1 LDQSAG
7 TLAAILRDP
16 ELAKLCRM
24 LLLIVGLQRIWLEG
38 NGARAGLL
46 AAKWRREKPKQAKGN
61 HRGSFHRDSPFRVKR
76 EVELLHLVRAPSQKG
91 SIRDRPSGRASLTL
105 MFLTTPEGVL
115 KIAEALTES
124 TSSRMVGKQ
133 KTENLI
139 R

>member
-1 LDQSAG
+1 MATARGCWPRSG
-7 TLAAILRDP
+7 G
-16 ELAKLCRM
+16 AKSQNRQRET
-24 LLLIVGLQRIWLEG
+24 IVDRSIATVLF
-38 NGARAGLL
+38 
-46 AAKWRREKPKQAKGN
+46 
-61 HRGSFHRDSPFRVKR
+61 GSKR

-105 MFLTTPEGVL
+105 TFLTTPEGVL